1 MRPRRTT
8 GASSVKRPLGLL
20 FTVAAG
26 VVALDFWTKRWAT
39 RVLENAPPMPV
50 VGDLVR
56 FTYARNS
63 GVAFGIGAGLPF
75 PYYLFSL
82 AAIAAILTLFL
93 RRRVQGGGRRLALAL
108 ILGGAVGNLLDRFTS
123 GEVVDFIEIGW
134 RQWRWPVFNVADS
147 AVSIGVVLFALT
159 WPRHDSASPT
169 EAAGAGTAGHSGVPP
184 ATSGTQEHDSGAGPL
199 GPVSPQRGA
208 AGPLPGRG
216 ADGPVA

>member
-1 MRPRRTT
+1 M
-8 GASSVKRPLGLL
+8 KRPFGLL
-20 FTVAAG
+20 LTIAAV
-26 VVALDFWTKRWAT
+26 VVALDVWTKRWAT
-39 RVLENAPPMPV
+39 RVLEGAPPMPV
-50 VGDLVR
+50 IGDLVR
-56 FTYARNS
+56 FNYARNS

-82 AAIAAILTLFL
+82 AAIVAILYLVL
-93 RRRVQGGGRRLALAL
+93 VRRVQGSGRQLALAL
-108 ILGGAVGNLLDRFTS
+108 ILGGAIGNLLDRVTS

-159 WPRHDSASPT
+159 WPHHVPPPPVAA
-169 EAAGAGTAGHSGVPP
+169 EAGAGTDSPGGEPP
-184 ATSGTQEHDSGAGPL
+184 ATSGTLEHDSGAGPL
-199 GPVSPQRGA
+199 GPAALDRGA

>member
-1 MRPRRTT
+1 M
-8 GASSVKRPLGLL
+8 KRPLALL
-20 FTVAAG
+20 LATAAA
-26 VVALDFWTKRWAT
+26 VVALDVWTKHWAT
-39 RVLENAPPMPV
+39 RVLEGAPPMPV
-50 VGDLVR
+50 FGDLVR

-82 AAIAAILTLFL
+82 AAIAAILYLFL
-93 RRRVQGGGRRLALAL
+93 VRRVHGGGRRLALAL
-108 ILGGAVGNLLDRFTS
+108 ILGGAIGNLLDRVTS

-134 RQWRWPVFNVADS
+134 HQWRWPVFNVADS

-159 WPRHDSASPT
+159 WPHHDASSPVAA
-169 EAAGAGTAGHSGVPP
+169 AAGAETAGPGGVPP

-199 GPVSPQRGA
+199 GPAASHRGA